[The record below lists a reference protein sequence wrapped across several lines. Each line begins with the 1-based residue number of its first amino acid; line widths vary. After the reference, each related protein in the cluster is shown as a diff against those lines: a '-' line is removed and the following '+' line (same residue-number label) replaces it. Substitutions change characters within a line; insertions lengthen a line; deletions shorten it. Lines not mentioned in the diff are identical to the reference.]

1 MAKAHTPQPTSAPHA
16 PGGSDQ
22 DERAAWISVHL
33 FHRGNLDHLIT
44 GAVAPLVEDLTGSGA
59 LGGYFFLRYWEGGPH
74 LRLRLLPT
82 SPSHAEQVRS
92 TLIQRATRYLTDHPS
107 PPAPAHAA
115 EAYQALAQ
123 RLAHAERLTDHDR
136 ALHPDDTVEF
146 IPYQPEYAAY
156 GQRPALTAVEA
167 HFTESS
173 TIALHLLTAGIP
185 PARRHAAALAM
196 LMLTLAVCEPDL
208 ARATSRLRS
217 APAGGIQPAMAANP
231 GARSLQDSDRHTRE
245 ALRDQACDLWARTH
259 GTCQTPLGAPLAA
272 WLHSMR
278 TLHAQLN
285 TARAQGR
292 FAPTDCLSPLAHLAQ
307 AACPQAL
314 SVSQVLLRCTH
325 LLCNRLGIHAA
336 AEAQI
341 AHLLTRTLT
350 DLDQER

>member
-1 MAKAHTPQPTSAPHA
+1 MPDAHTPQPTSAPHA
-16 PGGSDQ
+16 PGGRDR
-22 DERAAWISVHL
+22 DERTAWISVHL
-33 FHRGNLDHLIT
+33 FHRGNLDYLIT
-44 GAVAPLVEDLTGSGA
+44 GAVAPLAEDLTCSGA

-92 TLIQRATRYLTDHPS
+92 TLIQCATRYLTDHPS

-123 RLAHAERLTDHDR
+123 RLAHAERMTDHDR

-173 TIALHLLTAGIP
+173 TIALHLLTAGTS

-208 ARATSRLRS
+208 ARAASRLRS
-217 APAGGIQPAMAANP
+217 APAGRIQPPMAADL
-231 GARSLQDSDRHTRE
+231 GVHSIQDR
-245 ALRDQACDLWARTH
+245 DLWARTH
-259 GTCQTPLGAPLAA
+259 GTCQTSLGAPLAA

-278 TLHAQLN
+278 TLHPSSAPRVRRGGSRRR
-285 TARAQGR
+285 TACLPWSTSPRPRVPRPFRCPRCCCA
-292 FAPTDCLSPLAHLAQ
+292 APTCCATAWASTPPLRHRSPTWWPA
-307 AACPQAL
+307 P
-314 SVSQVLLRCTH
+314 
-325 LLCNRLGIHAA
+325 
-336 AEAQI
+336 
-341 AHLLTRTLT
+341 
-350 DLDQER
+350 